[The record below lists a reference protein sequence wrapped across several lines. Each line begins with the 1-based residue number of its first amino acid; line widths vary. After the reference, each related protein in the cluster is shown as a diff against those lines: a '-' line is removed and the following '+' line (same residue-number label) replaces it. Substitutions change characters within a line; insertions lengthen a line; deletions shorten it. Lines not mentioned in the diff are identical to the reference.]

1 MVLVRLVICLDL
13 GQIGNGVISLWGCLW
28 VRLGCRMFSRII
40 LGLGFII
47 VSCTSSVIRIYSISI
62 FSHRLS
68 TIPVHITA
76 TAMTHNL
83 LTMPYNLGVNINM
96 KRCIMHTIRYNASM

>member
-13 GQIGNGVISLWGCLW
+13 GQIGNDVISLWGCLW
-28 VRLGCRMFSRII
+28 VSLGCRMFSRIV

-62 FSHRLS
+62 FSHRLY
-68 TIPVHITA
+68 
-76 TAMTHNL
+76 HN
-83 LTMPYNLGVNINM
+83 TGSYNCHSHDTQSSRYALQPRGQHQHEKV
-96 KRCIMHTIRYNASM
+96 YNAHYKV